1 MRPVTVHV
9 INTTKSEAQ
18 AALTSTRGLA
28 LNADTRVIIVVAAG
42 PGLRA
47 QAIVEPKRKAS
58 STWLTRWL
66 ELGVWSSAFCA

>member
-47 QAIVEPKRKAS
+47 RRVVEPKRKAS
-58 STWLTRWL
+58 SAWLTCWP
-66 ELGVWSSAFCA
+66 ELRLWSSAFCA